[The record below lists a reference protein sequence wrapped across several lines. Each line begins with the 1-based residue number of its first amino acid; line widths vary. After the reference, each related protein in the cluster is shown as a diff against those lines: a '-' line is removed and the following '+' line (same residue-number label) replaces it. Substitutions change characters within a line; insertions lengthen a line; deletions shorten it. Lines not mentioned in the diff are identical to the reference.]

1 VSAAA
6 TRPTGPLR
14 TGTARTG
21 TVRSGTLRAGTPRAG
36 AARSGTPRAGVHRTG
51 ALRSGPRSVPVRPQL
66 ALVPPARTRSTRTGR
81 GRAAGDRS
89 RRAPFVLL
97 VVALLA
103 GTTLAL
109 LVLNT
114 AIAVDSLRATTLRQG
129 NTTREQEVQRLE
141 QQVIDGSTPQS
152 VAGDAAT
159 AGLVPAGAPGYLVV
173 QPDGSSTLRG
183 TPSPAP
189 AAPLPPVPGAQTPPP
204 AAPAPAAGTVP
215 APAGGTVPAPA
226 GTTPGTT
233 DGTAPGAGDQ
243 AAGD

>member
-1 VSAAA
+1 VPPTRGRTA
-6 TRPTGPLR
+6 T
-14 TGTARTG
+14 TAK
-21 TVRSGTLRAGTPRAG
+21 APKDPKAPRA
-36 AARSGTPRAGVHRTG
+36 
-51 ALRSGPRSVPVRPQL
+51 
-66 ALVPPARTRSTRTGR
+66 ARTR
-81 GRAAGDRS
+81 AAGGRS

-114 AIAVDSLRATTLRQG
+114 AIAVDSLKATTLRQG

-152 VAGDAAT
+152 VAGNAAR
-159 AGLVPAGAPGYLVV
+159 AGLVPAGTPGYLVV
-173 QPDGSSTLRG
+173 QPDGSATLRG

-189 AAPLPPVPGAQTPPP
+189 AGALPPVPGTASP
-204 AAPAPAAGTVP
+204 APSPAPAPAP
-215 APAGGTVPAPA
+215 APAPGAVPPAPA
-226 GTTPGTT
+226 PTPVPPT
-233 DGTAPGAGDQ
+233 GDQ

>member
-1 VSAAA
+1 
-6 TRPTGPLR
+6 
-14 TGTARTG
+14 
-21 TVRSGTLRAGTPRAG
+21 
-36 AARSGTPRAGVHRTG
+36 
-51 ALRSGPRSVPVRPQL
+51 
-66 ALVPPARTRSTRTGR
+66 
-81 GRAAGDRS
+81 
-89 RRAPFVLL
+89 VLL

-152 VAGDAAT
+152 VAGDAAR
-159 AGLVPAGAPGYLVV
+159 AGLVPAGTPGYLVV
-173 QPDGSSTLRG
+173 QPDGTSTLRG

-189 AAPLPPVPGAQTPPP
+189 AAPLPPVPGGATPATPGAASP
-204 AAPAPAAGTVP
+204 AAPS
-215 APAGGTVPAPA
+215 PA
-226 GTTPGTT
+226 GTPAGT
-233 DGTAPGAGDQ
+233 GADQ

>member
-1 VSAAA
+1 VSA
-6 TRPTGPLR
+6 
-14 TGTARTG
+14 TG
-21 TVRSGTLRAGTPRAG
+21 TVRSGAPRTGTPRTG
-36 AARSGTPRAGVHRTG
+36 VQHTGTVRTGVHRTG
-51 ALRSGPRSVPVRPQL
+51 ALRVGPRSVPVRPDL
-66 ALVPPARTRSTRTGR
+66 RPVPPARA
-81 GRAAGDRS
+81 RAARSRAAAGPS

-114 AIAVDSLRATTLRQG
+114 AIAVDSLKATTLRQG

-152 VAGDAAT
+152 IAGDAAR
-159 AGLVPAGAPGYLVV
+159 AGLVPAGTPGYLVV
-173 QPDGSSTLRG
+173 QPDGTSTLRG

-189 AAPLPPVPGAQTPPP
+189 AGPLPPVPGGV
-204 AAPAPAAGTVP
+204 APAPAAPTTPGAPTP
-215 APAGGTVPAPA
+215 AAPSPA
-226 GTTPGTT
+226 GTAT
-233 DGTAPGAGDQ
+233 GDQ